1 MHWLYS
7 FDVYIDYFTVNNDLL
22 IELTS
27 DENISIEAKTERKR
41 KFAETLC
48 DISIR
53 ILNEMVDTIQKHTTE
68 SEIEQLY
75 EAVDNFIQ
83 NNKEEIEN
91 CHLQIMLEGLGEKIT
106 KYANL
111 KENDKM
117 QILARFLRFSAGIKR
132 IYEASVESSKGSLI
146 LSVTFSSQKGY
157 DLYKQ
162 DLEKGIIKEQIR
174 QLFLYSPYLASFGL
188 RPVDLIVCMNGQE
201 LTQENGKYHSI
212 LMIYC
217 PAHKQS

>member
-1 MHWLYS
+1 MYLA
-7 FDVYIDYFTVNNDLL
+7 VNNVLL
-22 IELTS
+22 LELTS

-41 KFAETLC
+41 KFSETLC

-53 ILNEMVDTIQKHTTE
+53 ILNEMVDTIQKQTTE

-75 EAVDNFIQ
+75 EAIDTFIQ

-91 CHLQIMLEGLGEKIT
+91 CHLQIMLQGLEAKIT

-117 QILARFLRFSAGIKR
+117 KILARFLRFSVGIKKT
-132 IYEASVESSKGSLI
+132 YGACVESSKGSLI

-157 DLYKQ
+157 DLYKK
-162 DLEKGIIKEQIR
+162 DLQNGIIKEQIR
-174 QLFLYSPYLASFGL
+174 QLILYSPYLASFCL
-188 RPVDLIVCMNGQE
+188 KAVDLVVRMNGQE
-201 LTQENGKYHSI
+201 LTQESGKSHSI
-212 LMIYC
+212 FMI
-217 PAHKQS
+217 